1 MKRIPRL
8 ALPSLAAMAAA
19 SLVVGAALGNGKPG
33 TAPPGATWTTVF
45 ASPISVEGLTL
56 DRRGNLYVPQ
66 RGGAAGCSIVR
77 IDSEGGANQAG
88 VVVARMNPPCN
99 PAGLAF
105 GPDGRLYLTGFGAA
119 GDEIGVVTPSDAN
132 PASPPVATGFATGT
146 PGANGVA
153 FDEDG
158 NLYVSDGGTAQGRV
172 FRVGPAGGAATVL
185 FRVPPM
191 ANSVGVGRQNQ
202 TLQPPAPPATQ
213 GIVANGLAFGKDGSL
228 FVADTARGALWRV
241 ELDGSGNVL
250 TPRGCDTTFTADTL
264 CLDAVF
270 AQHPA
275 LDGADGIALD
285 RAGNVWVDPNERN
298 AIVVVDRRGGVTE
311 FFRNPVGAAN
321 LRNGGPL
328 EFPTSPVLAGRRL
341 CTTSSDGN
349 RRDNSPN
356 TAGEAAPGTA
366 VVGKV
371 SCLDQRLGVHGEP
384 LPVG

>member
-1 MKRIPRL
+1 MRKLRL
-8 ALPSLAAMAAA
+8 ALPLAAVVVAAGLA
-19 SLVVGAALGNGKPG
+19 IGSALGHGKPRQ
-33 TAPPGATWTTVF
+33 TEKTWTTVYK
-45 ASPISVEGLTL
+45 SPISIEGLTL
-56 DRRGNLYVPQ
+56 DDAGNLYVPQ

-77 IDSEGGANQAG
+77 IDAEGAAAQAG
-88 VVVARMNPPCN
+88 VTVARMNPPCN

-119 GDEIGVVTPSDAN
+119 GDEIGAVRPSDVDPAN
-132 PASPPVATGFATGT
+132 PPVATGFATGT

-153 FDEDG
+153 FDDDG

-172 FRVGPAGGAATVL
+172 FRVGPSGGAATVL

-191 ANSVGVGRQNQ
+191 ANAVGVGRQNQ
-202 TLQPPAPPATQ
+202 AVQPSAPPATH
-213 GIVANGLAFGKDGSL
+213 GIVANGLAFDEDGDL

-241 ELDGSGNVL
+241 ELSRKGELRSA
-250 TPRGCDTTFTADTL
+250 TGCDVTYTADTL
-264 CLDAVF
+264 CLDALFV
-270 AQHPA
+270 QHPA

-285 RAGNVWVDPNERN
+285 RKGTIWVDANERN
-298 AIVVVDRRGGVTE
+298 AIVTVDRRGQVSE
-311 FFRNPVGAAN
+311 FFRNPVDAAN

-328 EFPTSPVLAGRRL
+328 EFPTSPVLAGRRF

-356 TAGEAAPGTA
+356 TAGEARPASP

-371 SCLDQRLGVHGEP
+371 SCLDQRLKVSGLP
-384 LPVG
+384 LPVD

>member
-1 MKRIPRL
+1 MRNLRL
-8 ALPSLAAMAAA
+8 GLPLVAVVVAAGLAIG
-19 SLVVGAALGNGKPG
+19 SALGHGKPRS
-33 TAPPGATWTTVF
+33 TEKTWTTVYK
-45 ASPISVEGLTL
+45 SPISIEGLTL
-56 DRRGNLYVPQ
+56 DDAGNLYVPQ

-77 IDSEGGANQAG
+77 IDAEGGADQAG
-88 VVVARMNPPCN
+88 VTVARMNPPCN

-119 GDEIGVVTPSDAN
+119 GDEIGVVRPSDGN
-132 PASPPVATGFATGT
+132 PANPPVASGFATGT

-172 FRVGPAGGAATVL
+172 FRVGPSGGAATVL

-191 ANSVGVGRQNQ
+191 ANAVGVGRQNQ
-202 TLQPPAPPATQ
+202 AVQPGSPPATQ
-213 GIVANGLAFGKDGSL
+213 GIVANGLAFDKHGDL

-241 ELDGSGNVL
+241 ALSRRGDL
-250 TPRGCDTTFTADTL
+250 RTRTGCDVTYTADTL
-264 CLDAVF
+264 CLDALFV
-270 AQHPA
+270 QHPA

-285 RAGNVWVDPNERN
+285 RDGTIWVDPNERN
-298 AIVVVDRRGGVTE
+298 AIVTVDQHRRVSE
-311 FFRNPVGAAN
+311 FFRNPVDTAN

-328 EFPTSPVLAGRRL
+328 EFPTSPVLAGRRF

-356 TAGEAAPGTA
+356 TAGEASPASP

-371 SCLDQRLGVHGEP
+371 SCLDQRLKVSGLP
-384 LPVG
+384 LPVD